1 MPLTTPGL
9 LRPVCASTAHLP
21 AREKFDF
28 WNEVI
33 CRTVVDLDCRPLE
46 RPHFEAT
53 IGGFDAP
60 GLGVYDIHTKAHLVY
75 RDKAQIARLDS
86 DALVINYVTEGRL
99 QSEQDG
105 RRVELAA
112 GDAAVSDAERPYF
125 LAFDRPLGCISVK
138 VSKGDLLRHGFG
150 IDRVTATSLN
160 ERSTLHPLVL
170 SYMRQLIK
178 NAPKLSPASGAKAA
192 GVLRELVA
200 ASVQEVID
208 QSSPRLSE
216 HRVVALVRVKAFIEE
231 HLHEPELDPAAV
243 ARGVHLSVR
252 YINQL
257 FATEDLATGRYIWQR
272 RLDRV
277 AARLANPGCTA
288 TTISAIAL
296 EAGFNNLSHFS
307 RAFRQRFGTSAIDY
321 REQQLAVGA
330 GDAVQRNFSKQV
342 TGHP

>member
-1 MPLTTPGL
+1 MTPQTAGA
-9 LRPVCASTAHLP
+9 LRPVRASTEHVP
-21 AREKFDF
+21 EREKFDF

-46 RPHFEAT
+46 RPSFEAE

-86 DALVINYVTEGRL
+86 DALIINYVTEGRL

-105 RRVELAA
+105 RRVELVA

-138 VSKGDLLRHGFG
+138 VSKADLIRHGTG
-150 IDRVTATSLN
+150 IDRVTASSLH

-170 SYMRQLIK
+170 NYMRQLITT
-178 NAPKLSPASGAKAA
+178 APNLTPQAGAKAA

-200 ASVQEVID
+200 ASVQEAINER
-208 QSSPRLSE
+208 SPRLSE
-216 HRVVALVRVKAFIEE
+216 HRGVALVRVKAYIEQ
-231 HLHEPELDPAAV
+231 HLHEPGLNPETV
-243 ARGVHLSVR
+243 ARAVRLSVR

-257 FATEDLATGRYIWQR
+257 FAVEESALGRYIWQR
-272 RLDRV
+272 RLDR
-277 AARLANPGCTA
+277 AAMRLTSPGCTA

-307 RAFRQRFGTSAIDY
+307 RAFRQRYGTSPREY
-321 REQQLAVGA
+321 RADSLHLLA
-330 GDAVQRNFSKQV
+330 DR
-342 TGHP
+342 